1 MMRPTP
7 HRLIATLIAGLALL
21 PALAR
26 PGLAQAGHPM
36 DALSSGEVARAVELI
51 GEAGHSDDSSRF
63 PTITLRE
70 PAKQDVL
77 AWKRGDPVPRAAFVV
92 MQHQARTYEI
102 EIDLSAD
109 RIASIGEI
117 EGEPGVIIDEW
128 LAASRLTMAD
138 ARWREAMARRGFTD
152 FSKVFCSPLTA
163 GRFRGQDYD
172 GRRIMKVPCYVTDE
186 ESSHLYGRPI
196 DGLFAV
202 VDVEAGDVLE
212 VVDLGAVEP
221 APAPRRV
228 EPERDPVKPVL
239 ITAPQGNNY
248 TITGT
253 FEVDWQP
260 WKFHLRID
268 KRVGPVVSLLRYDD
282 AGRERMIAYQMTL
295 SEIFVPY
302 MAPEA
307 DWAYRAYIDSGEF
320 GAGGLMSS
328 LLPGSDCPEQA
339 AYFSAAIPND
349 KGQVFEIRRA
359 ACVFERATGDPLW
372 RRGTPAQ
379 PTRLTRPGIEL
390 VMRTITAIGNYD
402 YAIDWV
408 FQQDGNI
415 EIRLG
420 ATGIIAV
427 RGVASGDM
435 SSPGAAAD
443 TAHGE
448 LVAPGTVAV
457 HHDHFFG
464 FRLDLDVDGTGNTL
478 IRDEITPW
486 PVAGDGPRRS
496 LWTVE
501 RSPVATEGAL
511 ESHGHGTR
519 WRLVN
524 PNLTT
529 ALGHNPGIEIVP
541 GAQAESVL
549 AADDESQARAA
560 FSARTMWLTRH
571 RPRELYAAGDYP
583 NLSRG
588 GEGLPAFVG
597 DAQPAENA
605 DLVVWLNIGMH
616 HVPRVEDWPVMPVR
630 WKSVTLR
637 PFNFFGEN
645 PAFGIPPG
653 FARPEPP
660 ALRTTIDSGE
670 QP

>member
-1 MMRPTP
+1 MMRLTP
-7 HRLIATLIAGLALL
+7 HCLIATLIVGLALL
-21 PALAR
+21 AALAR
-26 PGLAQAGHPM
+26 PGLAESGHPM
-36 DALSSGEVARAVELI
+36 DALSSSEVARAVELI
-51 GEAGHSDDSSRF
+51 REAGHGDDSSRF
-63 PTITLRE
+63 PTITLSE
-70 PAKQDVL
+70 PAKEVVL
-77 AWKRGDPVPRAAFVV
+77 AWKPGDAVPRAAFVV

-102 EIDLSAD
+102 GIDLSGD
-109 RIASIGEI
+109 RIAAI
-117 EGEPGVIIDEW
+117 EEVDGEPGVIIDEW

-138 ARWREAMARRGFTD
+138 ERWREAMARRGVAD
-152 FSKVFCSPLTA
+152 FAKVFCSPLTA
-163 GRFRGQDYD
+163 GRFRGADYD

-202 VDVEAGDVLE
+202 VDVEAQEVLE

-221 APAPRRV
+221 APAPKRA
-228 EPERDPVKPVL
+228 EAARDPIKPVL
-239 ITAPQGNNY
+239 ITAPQGSNY
-248 TITGT
+248 RIAGT
-253 FEVDWQP
+253 FQVDWHP

-268 KRVGPVVSLLRYDD
+268 KRVGPVVSLVSYDD
-282 AGRERMIAYQMTL
+282 GGRERMIAYQMTL

-379 PTRLTRPGIEL
+379 PTRLTRPGVEL
-390 VMRTITAIGNYD
+390 VTRTITAIGNYD

-427 RGVASGDM
+427 RGVASADLA
-435 SSPGAAAD
+435 SPGAAAD

-448 LVAPGTVAV
+448 LVAPGTVGV
-457 HHDHFFG
+457 HHDHFFS
-464 FRLDLDVDGTGNTL
+464 FRLDLDVDGAANTL
-478 IRDEITPW
+478 IRDRITPQ
-486 PVAGDGPRRS
+486 PVSGDSLRRS

-501 RSPVATEGAL
+501 RAPVTAEGAL
-511 ESHGHGTR
+511 ESPGHGTR

-541 GAQAESVL
+541 GAQAVSVL

-571 RPRELYAAGDYP
+571 QPRELYAAGDYP
-583 NLSRG
+583 NMSHG
-588 GEGLPAFVG
+588 GEGLPAYVA
-597 DAQPAENA
+597 DSQSVENA
-605 DLVVWLNIGMH
+605 DLVVWLNIAMH

-630 WKSVTLR
+630 WKNVTLR
-637 PFNFFGEN
+637 PFNFFDEN

-660 ALRTTIDSGE
+660 ALRTTIDSGQ